1 MIKKTRGDTFEF
13 PFVATDE
20 EGNETVIEK
29 GSTIRCGVRSTL
41 SGAEYSLFQE
51 IVTEEE
57 TSAVDFV
64 FPASETAKLTP
75 SDELELYNASY
86 IVEVEVTFPNGIVR
100 TSFQEELEV
109 ERDYVYE

>member
-13 PFVATDE
+13 PFIATDK

-29 GSTIRCGVRSTL
+29 GSVIRCGVRSTL

-51 IVTEEE
+51 IVTEAE
-57 TSAVDFV
+57 TSEVDFV
-64 FPASETAKLTP
+64 FPAKETAKLTP
-75 SDELELYNASY
+75 SDELAEYGATY
-86 IVEVEVTFPNGIVR
+86 IVEVEVTFPNGYVD
-100 TSFQEELEV
+100 TPFQEELEV